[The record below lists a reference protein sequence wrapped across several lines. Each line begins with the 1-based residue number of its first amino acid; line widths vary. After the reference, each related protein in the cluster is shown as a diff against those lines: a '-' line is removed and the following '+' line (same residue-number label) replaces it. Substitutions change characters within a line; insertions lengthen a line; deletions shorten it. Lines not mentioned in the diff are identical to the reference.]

1 MLRYS
6 KFKVKSINTI
16 SLQLIKKMT
25 TKVLYNYMPFN
36 RALRR
41 FVMQYRTSFIL
52 LFQLAVAA
60 LSYIASFYLRFEFT
74 MPPEYFRM
82 FYETLPL
89 LVVCRMAAY
98 YVYKIHTGSWLFVSM
113 SDLMDTLKAVLLG
126 SVLFVITMV
135 FVYGLDEFP
144 RSVFIL
150 EAVLNL
156 MFLGGSRFTIRYSYE
171 FKQRAL
177 PKVRKYA
184 LIAGAGSAGVLM
196 LKEVRSNPGMGLQV
210 LGFVDDN
217 PYKKGTN
224 IQGIPILGSIED
236 IPDLVKRLGID
247 EVIIAIPSSSYKN
260 LVRITEIARRAR
272 VETRILPSLA
282 RLIQDDVVANK
293 LRDVSY
299 DDLLGRDV
307 LKFRRESDYRLLKEE
322 TGEKS
327 ILVTGA
333 GGSIGSELCRQ
344 IAHFRP
350 RMLILYERHENSL
363 YDLEI
368 ELRKKFPE
376 QHILPVIGDIL
387 DSEKL
392 SAILRANKVDL
403 IYHAAAYK
411 HVPMMEREPLEAVR
425 NNILGTLNV
434 ARLAV
439 KANVNKFVFIST
451 DKAVNPANVMGATKR
466 VSELVIQGLNG
477 DKVKFIAVRFGNV
490 IGSNGSAI
498 PLFKKQ
504 IAEGGPVTV
513 THPDITRYFMAIPE
527 AVQLVMTAGAMGRGG
542 EIFLLDMG
550 KPVKIIDLAEDL
562 IRRSGLQ
569 PGKDIDIVFTGLR
582 PGEKLYEELY
592 WEGEGILTTENR
604 KITMLKPNGHGY
616 DDVFQKIKLLEE
628 YIQKSDMEGTLRLL
642 KEIVPEASIGNGLN
656 A

>member
-74 MPPEYFRM
+74 MPPEYFQM

-177 PKVRKYA
+177 PKVRKYV

-344 IAHFRP
+344 VAHFRP

-392 SAILRANKVDL
+392 SAILRVNKVDL

-527 AVQLVMTAGAMGRGG
+527 AVQLVMTAGAMGGGG

-592 WEGEGILTTENR
+592 WEGEGILTTENK

>member
-1 MLRYS
+1 
-6 KFKVKSINTI
+6 
-16 SLQLIKKMT
+16 MT
-25 TKVLYNYMPFN
+25 TKILYDYMPFN
-36 RALRR
+36 GVLRKLA
-41 FVMQYRTSFIL
+41 MQYRTSFIL
-52 LFQLAVAA
+52 LFQLAVVA
-60 LSYIASFYLRFEFT
+60 LSYTASFYLRFEFT
-74 MPPEYFRM
+74 MPSQYFQM

-89 LVVCRMAAY
+89 LVICRMAAY

-135 FVYGLDEFP
+135 FIYGLDEFP

-150 EAVLNL
+150 EALLNL

-171 FKQRAL
+171 FKQSAV
-177 PKVRKYA
+177 PKIRKYVF
-184 LIAGAGSAGVLM
+184 IAGAGRAGVLM
-196 LKEVRSNPGMGLQV
+196 LKEVQSNPGLGLQV

-224 IQGIPILGSIED
+224 IQGIPILGSIEN
-236 IPDLVKRLGID
+236 IPDLVKRHGID
-247 EVIIAIPSSSYKN
+247 EVIVAIPSSGYKN
-260 LVRITEIARRAR
+260 LVRITEIVRSAG
-272 VETRILPSLA
+272 VETRILPSLGK
-282 RLIQDDVVANK
+282 LIQDDIVTNQ
-293 LRDVSY
+293 LRDVSC

-307 LKFRRESDYRLLKEE
+307 LKFRRESDYKLLNEE
-322 TGEKS
+322 IGEKS

-344 IAHFRP
+344 VAHFRP

-376 QHILPVIGDIL
+376 QRILPVIGDIL

-392 SAILRANKVDL
+392 SSILQANKVDL
-403 IYHAAAYK
+403 IYHTAAYK

-425 NNILGTLNV
+425 NNIIGTLNV

-439 KANVNKFVFIST
+439 KNNVNKFVFIST
-451 DKAVNPANVMGATKR
+451 DKAVNPANVMGTTKR
-466 VSELVIQGLNG
+466 VSELVIQGLND

-527 AVQLVMTAGAMGRGG
+527 AVQLVMTAGAMGKGG

-550 KPVKIIDLAEDL
+550 KPVKIIDLARDL
-562 IRRSGLQ
+562 IKRSGLQ

-592 WEGEGILTTENR
+592 WEGEGITTTENK
-604 KITMLKPNGHGY
+604 KITMLKPNGHGR
-616 DDVFQKIKLLEE
+616 DGVFQRIKVLEE
-628 YIQKSDMEGTLRLL
+628 YIAGSDMKGILRLL
-642 KEIVPEASIGNGLN
+642 REIVPEASIGNGLN
-656 A
+656 S

>member
-1 MLRYS
+1 M
-6 KFKVKSINTI
+6 KSINTI

-74 MPPEYFRM
+74 MPPQYFQM

-89 LVVCRMAAY
+89 LVICRMIAY

-177 PKVRKYA
+177 PKVRKYV

-344 IAHFRP
+344 VAHFRP

-392 SAILRANKVDL
+392 SAILRVNKVDL

-527 AVQLVMTAGAMGRGG
+527 AVQLVMTAGAMGGGG